1 MDHAF
6 GVISKKYLP
15 NTWSQGFSMFSSGNF
30 KTFGFTFKSM
40 IHFE

>member
-15 NTWSQGFSMFSSGNF
+15 NPKLQRFYVF
-30 KTFGFTFKSM
+30 KDKARF
-40 IHFE
+40 H